1 MDITH
6 LINARLRGRTSLILG
21 AGQAPR
27 LASQALCH
35 GNTLHACLEVSPQT
49 KPDGRLQRGLS
60 RSQRAGEHRKTPK
73 STQRQPGAQG
83 GLGRGAE
90 SRPRRGPPPRAVSTR
105 RAPGTSQLSG
115 RRQPRRHCHQRPLL
129 LLLTPPGPHQFAI
142 APRCLLSARSFFPN
156 TPTDAGAGLPSTPH
170 GAPGT
175 GLRGGGGG
183 NSAPFRR

>member
-21 AGQAPR
+21 AGQALR

-60 RSQRAGEHRKTPK
+60 RSQPAGEHRKTPK

-115 RRQPRRHCHQRPLL
+115 GVSRGD
-129 LLLTPPGPHQFAI
+129 TAI
-142 APRCLLSARSFFPN
+142 SALSSS
-156 TPTDAGAGLPSTPH
+156 STPLPAPTNSQSH
-170 GAPGT
+170 QGASYQLAASSQTRPRTPEPACRLHRT
-175 GLRGGGGG
+175 GLQERGSGGVGGG